1 LSRLRFSKAM
11 AAEEFLPKLL
21 RRNVPPQ
28 LTLDHVSPATRLLEK
43 RRQKI
48 EVQEALEAQKA
59 DFERREEQ
67 FQRREQII
75 KKKDLELQENL
86 IRFNKFLQENDTKRT
101 RAEKKFVEE
110 ERKKNEHTAAIKE
123 YEKEFE
129 KLKLENEKQNEELN
143 KNQKYLTYLEATC
156 ESQGDEYGEPLDLQ
170 NRHKTLMES
179 NSDLVS
185 RRKEGEECKNLRL
198 IEFRK
203 YQQERSTESQVVNT
217 RIAQMRLQYD
227 DLKQEVSKL
236 EVFVEKSEAEKMD
249 RKHLIGQVEMAVEN
263 TFARCVAQTTL
274 KSKAE
279 KYTAGNNLIM
289 DQLDFIAEYYLDLK
303 GISKA
308 HTDKQKEDR
317 KRQEQELL
325 NL

>member
-1 LSRLRFSKAM
+1 M

-59 DFERREEQ
+59 DFARREEQ

-110 ERKKNEHTAAIKE
+110 ERKKMEHTTAIEEHKE
-123 YEKEFE
+123 DLAGFQKEHN
-129 KLKLENEKQNEELN
+129 KLKEDLD
-143 KNQKYLTYLEATC
+143 KNQKYLQYLEITC
-156 ESQGDEYGEPLDLQ
+156 ECTGDEFGEPLDLQ
-170 NRHKTLMES
+170 HRYETLQETL
-179 NSDLVS
+179 N
-185 RRKEGEECKNLRL
+185 KNQLEFRIFQQKRATTSQVKNTNLAQLRL
-198 IEFRK
+198 E
-203 YQQERSTESQVVNT
+203 
-217 RIAQMRLQYD
+217 YD
-227 DLKQEVSKL
+227 DLKQRVSKL
-236 EVFVEKSEAEKMD
+236 EVTVEKSEADKMD
-249 RKHLIGQVEMAVEN
+249 RKHFIGQVVMAVEN
-263 TFARCVAQTTL
+263 TFARCVQQTTL
-274 KSKAE
+274 KSKAD
-279 KYTAGNNLIM
+279 KYSVGVHDLM

-303 GISKA
+303 GISAEDQKIKREEKKA
-308 HTDKQKEDR
+308 REA
-317 KRQEQELL
+317 ELT
-325 NL
+325 NVY